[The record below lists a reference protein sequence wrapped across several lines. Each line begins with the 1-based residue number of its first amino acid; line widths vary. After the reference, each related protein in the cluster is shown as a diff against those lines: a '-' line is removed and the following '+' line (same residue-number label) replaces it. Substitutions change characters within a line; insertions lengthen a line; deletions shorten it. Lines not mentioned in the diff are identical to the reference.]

1 MDSLT
6 PDTRHLATRVERPAR
21 DVYAFASNPA
31 NLPAW
36 AAGLAEGIAET
47 DGRWIAESSL
57 LGRVEVVFAPANEF
71 GVLDHDVTLPTGE
84 TVPNPVRV
92 IPDGPAACDV
102 VFTLRRRAHM
112 TDAEFRRDAATV
124 TDDLGRL
131 KHLLEGRRGEP
142 ASPVAA
148 G

>member
-6 PDTRHLATRVERPAR
+6 TDTRHLATRVARPAA

-36 AAGLAEGIAET
+36 AAGLAEGITEI

-102 VFTLRRRAHM
+102 LFTLRRRPHM
-112 TDAEFRRDAATV
+112 TEADFDRDTAAV
-124 TDDLGRL
+124 TADLATLRS
-131 KHLLEGRRGEP
+131 LLERRQGVP
-142 ASPVAA
+142 PNATS
-148 G
+148 